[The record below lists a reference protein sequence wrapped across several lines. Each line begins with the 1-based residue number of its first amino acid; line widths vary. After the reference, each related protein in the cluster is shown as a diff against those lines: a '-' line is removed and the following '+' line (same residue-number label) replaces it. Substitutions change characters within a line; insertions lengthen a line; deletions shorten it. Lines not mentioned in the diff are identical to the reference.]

1 MNDKWTSA
9 GGVVLDSMDK
19 PYRVYV
25 CLPSNNWGS
34 WTLPKGRVDPGETL
48 EQAALREV
56 REESGVSARILP
68 GSYLGSGSGVNSIS
82 HFYVM
87 VREGSVAEHDD
98 ETEKVE
104 LLEINAAIKLFKSV
118 GNNRDAGML
127 VAAMKYLSSM
137 PEIDEDA
144 VNESKEPINELHMN
158 LLGKIFFTTLGA
170 WLVGKAVNTKIRGSK
185 DEVRAVANA
194 MLASKRFQEELHR
207 PGASV
212 ESVVEK
218 LGVKH
223 MTAKEFEKMF
233 NIPWPL

>member
-1 MNDKWTSA
+1 MVDKWISA
-9 GGVVLDSMDK
+9 GGVVLDSLKK

-25 CLPSNNWGS
+25 CLPANNWGP

-48 EQAALREV
+48 EDAALREV
-56 REESGVSARILP
+56 REESGITARILP
-68 GSYLGSGSGVNSIS
+68 GSYLGSGHGTHSIS

-87 VREGSVAEHDD
+87 VREGHVGNHDD
-98 ETEKVE
+98 ETERID
-104 LLEINAAIKLFKSV
+104 LLEINDAITLFKSV

-127 VAAMKYLSSM
+127 VAATKYLKSM
-137 PEIDEDA
+137 PEKNEDA
-144 VNESKEPINELHMN
+144 VNESNEQLNELHMN

-170 WLVGKAVNTKIRGSK
+170 WLIGKAVNTKIRGTQ
-185 DEVRAVANA
+185 DEVRTVANA
-194 MLASKRFQEELHR
+194 MLASKQFQEELRR

-212 ESVVEK
+212 KSVIDK

-223 MTAKEFEKMF
+223 MTAKEFEKTF

>member
-1 MNDKWTSA
+1 MTEKWTSA
-9 GGVVLDSMDK
+9 GGVVLDSLSK

-25 CLPSNNWGS
+25 CLPSNNFGP
-34 WTLPKGRVDPGETL
+34 WTLPKGQVDEGETL

-56 REESGVSARILP
+56 REESGITARILP
-68 GSYLGSGSGVNSIS
+68 DSYLGSAEGHSSIS

-87 VREGSVAEHDD
+87 VREGPVGNHDF
-98 ETEKVE
+98 ETERVD
-104 LLEINAAIKLFKSV
+104 LLELKDAIKLFKSV
-118 GNNRDAGML
+118 GNKRDAGMIA
-127 VAAMKYLSSM
+127 AAMKYLEMM
-137 PEIDEDA
+137 PEKDEDV
-144 VNESKEPINELHMN
+144 VNESKEPLNELHLN

-170 WLVGKAVNTKIRGSK
+170 WLVGKTVNTKIRGTES
-185 DEVRAVANA
+185 EVRAVKNA
-194 MLASKRFQEELHR
+194 MIASKRFQDELHR

-223 MTAKEFEKMF
+223 MTAQEFEKTF